1 MELSV
6 VIVNYNVR
14 DLLLN
19 AVASLRIAMRGIVGE
34 IIVVDNASSDDA
46 IAALN
51 REYPDVITI
60 PLDVNLGF
68 GGGNNVGIERAT
80 GEFILLIN
88 PDTIVREDTLRVMLD
103 FMRAHP
109 DAGFAGCKILNRDG
123 SFEPASKR
131 GFPSPWSS
139 FCRVFGLSYLFP
151 QSKLFGGYNLTW
163 IDDDHTSQVDALSGC
178 FMFCRG
184 TLLKQL
190 GGFDTDFFHYGEDLD
205 LCYRAT
211 LTGKKNYYHPATS
224 IMHLQ
229 GESTRR
235 SSLDAIAMF
244 YQAMEIFA
252 RKHFRSRLLLL
263 PIRAGIWLRRG
274 MARVNQRIPNWPF
287 VIVDIL
293 ATLIGFSI
301 GAQIQFGGLFTLPGY
316 AYPEVLIV
324 PPLLFV
330 LTGMIARS
338 YDESDRIP
346 RNAAFGFLL
355 GFFVLSALTYFFK
368 SYAFSRGVVL
378 VTTGVAATIGV
389 ASRFLWLLYQRT
401 FGGDAI
407 RRIAFLTATEPSD
420 EIQAAVRRS
429 FFGKPVSVEGR
440 IALTFGQTDGSA
452 MPLLGSIENVG
463 KIAQSHQLTDIF
475 VLDATVSYGEVLRAL
490 ANSAGQPTR
499 FHILREGG
507 EWLAA
512 DSGTRSG
519 GKGEPDMGAFLSKHT
534 RGRILAGVMLLL
546 WPVVYWARPS
556 AITAGAIAG
565 ALFGKRQFVGG
576 GPSRL
581 GIPVFTMAGLC
592 GDERLSEREVAAI
605 EGYYAAHQSLLLD
618 CEIILATFRIRKQ
631 QQPRNQPAMGN
642 HPIAEP

>member
-1 MELSV
+1 M
-6 VIVNYNVR
+6 
-14 DLLLN
+14 
-19 AVASLRIAMRGIVGE
+19 
-34 IIVVDNASSDDA
+34 
-46 IAALN
+46 
-51 REYPDVITI
+51 
-60 PLDVNLGF
+60 
-68 GGGNNVGIERAT
+68 
-80 GEFILLIN
+80 
-88 PDTIVREDTLRVMLD
+88 
-103 FMRAHP
+103 
-109 DAGFAGCKILNRDG
+109 
-123 SFEPASKR
+123 
-131 GFPSPWSS
+131 
-139 FCRVFGLSYLFP
+139 
-151 QSKLFGGYNLTW
+151 FGGYNLTW
-163 IDDDHTSQVDALSGC
+163 IDDDHTSKVDALSGC

-184 TLLKQL
+184 ALLKQL

-211 LTGKKNYYHPATS
+211 LTGKNNYYHPATS

-263 PIRAGIWLRRG
+263 PIRAGIRLRRG

-287 VIVDIL
+287 VILDIV
-293 ATLIGFSI
+293 ATVIGFSI
-301 GAQIQFGGLFTLPGY
+301 GAQIQFGGLFTLPSY

-378 VTTGVAATIGV
+378 VTTGIAATIGV
-389 ASRFLWLLYQRT
+389 VSRFFWLLYQRT
-401 FGGDAI
+401 FGGDSI
-407 RRIAFLTATEPSD
+407 RRIAFLTASEPGD
-420 EIQAAVRRS
+420 EIQAAVRRN

-440 IALTFGQTDGSA
+440 IALTFGQASGGA

-463 KIAQSHQLTDIF
+463 KIARSHHLTDIF
-475 VLDATVSYGEVLRAL
+475 VLDTSVSYGDVVRAL

-512 DSGTRSG
+512 DSAMRGS
-519 GKGEPDMGAFLSKHT
+519 GKGDSDAGAFLSKQT
-534 RGRILAGVMLLL
+534 RGRILAGVLLLL

-556 AITAGAIAG
+556 SITARAVAG
-565 ALFGKRQFVGG
+565 AFWGKHPLVGG
-576 GPSRL
+576 GASRL
-581 GIPVFTMAGLC
+581 GNPVFTMAALC
-592 GDERLSEREVAAI
+592 GDERLNERESATI

-618 CEIILATFRIRKQ
+618 CEIILATARMRKS
-631 QQPRNQPAMGN
+631 QQPRSQSAMGKR
-642 HPIAEP
+642 PVAEP